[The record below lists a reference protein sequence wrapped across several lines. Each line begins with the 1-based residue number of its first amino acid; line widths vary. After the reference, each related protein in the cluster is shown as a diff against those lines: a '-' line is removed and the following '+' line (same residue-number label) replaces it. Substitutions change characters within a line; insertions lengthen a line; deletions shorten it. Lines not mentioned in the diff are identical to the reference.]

1 MIVSILA
8 TRAFT
13 GKKGSGKIAFYIE
26 VTYVGIVHF
35 QGWTRTEKFKSK
47 RELRNLN
54 TAIYTDVQLRTTLV
68 EGPLAEFEVRWGE
81 LGWGRAGTNWLKRTI
96 WMVPGKAP
104 KGPQILSTDLLSL
117 PFVSIICWLIWYCQ
131 KRVGLKWSFLL
142 VSVL

>member
-1 MIVSILA
+1 MIESIWIQITSIYIMHILCTSKSPCPRLYSNYSKIRHAMTILA

-54 TAIYTDVQLRTTLV
+54 TVIYTDVQLRTPFV
-68 EGPLAEFEVRWGE
+68 EGPQAEFEVRWG
-81 LGWGRAGTNWLKRTI
+81 GQGPIDW
-96 WMVPGKAP
+96 
-104 KGPQILSTDLLSL
+104 KGPFEWFQERH
-117 PFVSIICWLIWYCQ
+117 Q
-131 KRVGLKWSFLL
+131 KVPKYFQLTC
-142 VSVL
+142 